1 MAEDEEEAE
10 NLSFEEMMDA
20 AEERRENRR
29 NQYTFEEIETIRSAG
44 EVYRELCDVGAVADE
59 FDLSEGTT
67 RELLT
72 IYRLVFEEP
81 PYIRKVSVDVGR
93 RFFSLEKEM
102 DEEVDEDV
110 DEPVEH
116 LLREYVGAVLL
127 ENDIEDEPVSEP
139 VEDDTP
145 PLSDERSEKLEK
157 MAESITVPTGS
168 LLAASTVANL
178 QETIQQTQAQA
189 VARAV
194 QPLIEQRERM
204 LASAMQPLIE
214 QRQRM
219 LAIAVQ
225 PLLEQRQQMLA
236 ASLAPLASMMEDQQ
250 KILNSTMASV
260 LSSAVAD
267 IQFPEPII
275 ADLASI
281 QPSVSAAAVAAST
294 PPATGS
300 SIVDEA
306 STTTVET
313 QPLEASAT
321 TAPST
326 SPVDAT
332 MDATLPDSEAFSTE
346 LAFEIPAML
355 VQSMLGA
362 GPTRDWFNSLPKGAQ
377 QSVIGGLMVGLS
389 YYFTQDLTL
398 SGVAATVM
406 TPGLREI
413 LTDD

>member
-1 MAEDEEEAE
+1 MAEEETEE
-10 NLSFEEMMDA
+10 LSFQEMMEA

-29 NQYTFEEIETIRSAG
+29 SQFTFEEIETIRSAG
-44 EVYRELCDVGAVADE
+44 EVYRERCDIGAVADE
-59 FDLSEGTT
+59 FDLSEETT
-67 RELLT
+67 QEFLT

-81 PYIRKVSVDVGR
+81 PYIRKVSVDMGR

-127 ENDIEDEPVSEP
+127 ENDIEDEPVSKP

-145 PLSDERSEKLEK
+145 PFSDERSEKLEK

-168 LLAASTVANL
+168 LLAASTVSNL
-178 QETIQQTQAQA
+178 QETMQQTQAQA

-204 LASAMQPLIE
+204 LASAIQPLIE

-219 LAIAVQ
+219 LASAVQ

-236 ASLAPLASMMEDQQ
+236 ASLAPLASIIEDQQ
-250 KILNSTMASV
+250 KILNSTMARV

-281 QPSVSAAAVAAST
+281 QPSVSTAAVAAST
-294 PPATGS
+294 PPATGN

-313 QPLEASAT
+313 KPLEASAT

-362 GPTRDWFNSLPKGAQ
+362 GPTRAWFNSLPKGAQ